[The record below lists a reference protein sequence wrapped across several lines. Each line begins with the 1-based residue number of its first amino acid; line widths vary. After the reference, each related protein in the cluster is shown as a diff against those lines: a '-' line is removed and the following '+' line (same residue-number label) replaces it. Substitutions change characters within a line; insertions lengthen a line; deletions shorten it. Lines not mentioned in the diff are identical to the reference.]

1 MVNHL
6 KNELSVNELRAFQA
20 IYETGPV
27 SRVGVTR
34 ILHLTRAAVTGIAKR
49 LAELGLIIEVG
60 KEVTS
65 RRRGRKEVLLTVN
78 PDAGLILA
86 VHIAL
91 HYFTIGFVNLSGTI
105 IDKSTQSFPMGSP
118 PLDVLGPLKEA
129 ILGMFRKNQ
138 VDQGKIFGMGVA
150 VPGTVNYAEGTLTE
164 TSLEGWSGF
173 RLREHLEKELDI
185 AVFIENDVKSLTL
198 GEYQFGTGYHVKDM
212 VCLWWEDGIGAGL
225 VVDGQLIRGVSYSAG
240 EIGYSEFFPELP
252 FKKSI
257 LMDGK
262 SRRWGDILSFTNLDN
277 AVKRGIAEGWKTD
290 LREDSTIDDL
300 IAAAQIKDPLAVYI
314 IRLASQLLGIITLNM
329 IYMFNPKVFLLSGVM
344 FNRLP
349 FLEEWVR
356 QYLENGLLKAP
367 IHAVE
372 VKASSLG
379 ESGITVGGA
388 ALVLEHLFSNNA

>member
-1 MVNHL
+1 LVNQL
-6 KNELSVNELRAFQA
+6 KNLLSVNELRTFRV
-20 IYETGPV
+20 IYDTGSV

-49 LAELGLIIEVG
+49 LSELGLIMEVG
-60 KEVTS
+60 KEVSS

-78 PDAGLILA
+78 PEAGLILS

-91 HYFTIGFVNLSGTI
+91 HYFTIGLVNLSGNI
-105 IDKSTQSFPMGSP
+105 IVKSTQSFPMGSP
-118 PLDVLGPLKEA
+118 PINVLGPLKEA
-129 ILGMFRKNQ
+129 ILTMFLENH
-138 VDQGKIFGMGVA
+138 VDQGKIFGLGVA
-150 VPGTVNYAEGTLTE
+150 TPGTVNYDEGTLAE

-173 RLREHLEKELDI
+173 RLKEYLEKELDI
-185 AVFIENDVKSLTL
+185 AVFIENDVKTLTL
-198 GEYQFGTGYHVKDM
+198 GEYQYGTGYHVKDM

-225 VVDGQLIRGVSYSAG
+225 IVDGKLIRGVTYSAG

-277 AVKRGIAEGWKTD
+277 AVKRGIAEGWKTE
-290 LREDSTIDDL
+290 LKEDSAIDDL
-300 IAAAQIKDPLAVYI
+300 IAAAQARDPLALYI

-349 FLEEWVR
+349 FLEEWVQ
-356 QYLENGLLKAP
+356 QYLKNGLLKAP
-367 IHAVE
+367 INAVE
-372 VKASSLG
+372 VKASGLG
-379 ESGITVGGA
+379 ENGITVGGA
-388 ALVLEHLFSNNA
+388 ALVLEHLFSNND